1 MSDKKWAI
9 QQMLDGKIVVV
20 DGKAFKY
27 SYAYAEFYQIA
38 GDCMGVVD
46 VNCLPKDGYTLYEG
60 NGFLSN
66 YFKLLSFFSEKVE
79 LPREIDIREL
89 EDEDVTD
96 ENIYRLAKEINEIIK
111 YLKAKEDKA

>member
-9 QQMLDGKIVVV
+9 QEMMDGKTVVV

-27 SYAYAEFYQIA
+27 SYAEFYQITN
-38 GDCMGVVD
+38 DCMGVVN
-46 VNCLPKDGYTLYEG
+46 VNHLPKDGYTLYER
-60 NGFLSN
+60 NGFLGN

-89 EDEDVTD
+89 EDENVTD
-96 ENIYRLAKEINEIIK
+96 ENIYRLAIEINQIIK
-111 YLKAKEDKA
+111 YLRAKEEKHG